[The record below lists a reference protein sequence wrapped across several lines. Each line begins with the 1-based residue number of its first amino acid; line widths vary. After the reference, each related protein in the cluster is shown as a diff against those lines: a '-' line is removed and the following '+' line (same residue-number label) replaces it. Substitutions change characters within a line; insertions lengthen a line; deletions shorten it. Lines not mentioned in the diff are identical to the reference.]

1 MINQQLQ
8 QQNEDMYGN
17 EVKRRR
23 MDAMGH
29 HLKVWAVCEV
39 KYGVDDEAKGDEV
52 LPGAEVLRMIQEE
65 EEEEEPV
72 VQEPDHEE
80 EEEEEED
87 HQVHQVQE
95 PVHLIGRKIRVQTTT
110 QGVFRDPCVGPFEF
124 RGTLVGLFELN
135 GERAIHIVT
144 TNGENHMFTTSQI
157 MTLQMFHPEED
168 EETEELSPI
177 PHCEDDDDVQVQ
189 DEVIQIEDDDDQVQ
203 NQNEVIQIE
212 DDEEQV
218 QAPEEPEEPVCCAI
232 CLDATDAARNFVSL
246 CCGHQFHFACIMGNM
261 ANGGYNRNQC
271 PMCRSAVVQEYDIAN
286 EHEEIQQVMQR
297 NQQLAHELER
307 TREYRGQ
314 IAAEYMHV
322 VNMNL
327 QIRMRYDEEQ
337 EARDA
342 LHRRGY
348 AFGLNERI
356 AAIVAN
362 AANNDI
368 RQNYENGAAV
378 HVERQILDLCMSF
391 GMTAYD
397 RQYDQN
403 PIQYE
408 DEMAE

>member
-23 MDAMGH
+23 MDATGH

-39 KYGVDDEAKGDEV
+39 KYGVDEDAKRDEV
-52 LPGAEVLRMIQEE
+52 LPGTEVLRMIQEE
-65 EEEEEPV
+65 EEIQEPV
-72 VQEPDHEE
+72 VQEE
-80 EEEEEED
+80 EEEEEQ
-87 HQVHQVQE
+87 QVHQVQQE
-95 PVHLIGRKIRVQTTT
+95 PVQEPAHLIGRKIRVQTTT
-110 QGVFRDPCVGPFEF
+110 QEVF

-144 TNGENHMFTTSQI
+144 ANGENHMFTTSQI
-157 MTLQMFHPEED
+157 TTLQVFHPEEP
-168 EETEELSPI
+168 EEPEELSPI
-177 PHCEDDDDVQVQ
+177 PHCED
-189 DEVIQIEDDDDQVQ
+189 EDDQVQ
-203 NQNEVIQIE
+203 NEHEVVQIDDDQDEVVQNEHEVVQIE
-212 DDEEQV
+212 DDEDQNEV
-218 QAPEEPEEPVCCAI
+218 QNEEEEPVCCAI

-246 CCGHQFHFACIMGNM
+246 DCGHQFHFACIMGNM
-261 ANGGYNRNQC
+261 ANGGHNRNQC
-271 PMCRSAVVQEYDIAN
+271 PMCRSAVVQAYDISN

-322 VNMNL
+322 VNLNL
-327 QIRMRYDEEQ
+327 EIRMRYDEERA
-337 EARDA
+337 ARDA

-391 GMTAYD
+391 GMAAYD

>member
-23 MDAMGH
+23 MDATGH

-72 VQEPDHEE
+72 AHEE
-80 EEEEEED
+80 EEEEE
-87 HQVHQVQE
+87 VHQVQE

-110 QGVFRDPCVGPFEF
+110 QGVFRHACVGPFEF

-157 MTLQMFHPEED
+157 MTLQMFHPEEP

-189 DEVIQIEDDDDQVQ
+189 DEVIQIEDDEVD
-203 NQNEVIQIE
+203 QNEVIQIDQNE
-212 DDEEQV
+212 HEVVQIDDDDEE
-218 QAPEEPEEPVCCAI
+218 EEPVCCAI
-232 CLDATDAARNFVSL
+232 CFDATDAARNFVSL
-246 CCGHQFHFACIMGNM
+246 DCGHQFHFACIMGNM
-261 ANGGYNRNQC
+261 ANGGHNRNQC
-271 PMCRSAVVQEYDIAN
+271 PMCRSAVVQAYDISN

-378 HVERQILDLCMSF
+378 HVERQILELCMSF

>member
-1 MINQQLQ
+1 MIQEEEEIQ
-8 QQNEDMYGN
+8 EP
-17 EVKRRR
+17 V
-23 MDAMGH
+23 A
-29 HLKVWAVCEV
+29 A
-39 KYGVDDEAKGDEV
+39 
-52 LPGAEVLRMIQEE
+52 QEE
-65 EEEEEPV
+65 EEEEEQQV
-72 VQEPDHEE
+72 QQNQQEP
-80 EEEEEED
+80 
-87 HQVHQVQE
+87 VQE
-95 PVHLIGRKIRVQTTT
+95 PVHLIGRILNVQTTD
-110 QGVFRDPCVGPFEF
+110 QGTF

-144 TNGENHMFTTSQI
+144 TNGENHMFAASQI
-157 MTLQMFHPEED
+157 ITLQMFHPEEP

-177 PHCEDDDDVQVQ
+177 PHCEDE
-189 DEVIQIEDDDDQVQ
+189 DEV
-203 NQNEVIQIE
+203 QNEVQTEVVQIDQIDQNE
-212 DDEEQV
+212 HEVVQIDDDEE
-218 QAPEEPEEPVCCAI
+218 EEPVCCAI
-232 CLDATDAARNFVSL
+232 CFDATDAARNFVSL
-246 CCGHQFHFACIMGNM
+246 DCGHQFHFACIMGNM
-261 ANGGYNRNQC
+261 ANGGHNRNQC
-271 PMCRSAVVQEYDIAN
+271 PMCRSAVVQAYDISN

-322 VNMNL
+322 VNLNL
-327 QIRMRYDEEQ
+327 EIRMRYDQER

-342 LHRRGY
+342 LHRRAY

-356 AAIVAN
+356 AAVVVN

-378 HVERQILDLCMSF
+378 HVERQILELCMSF

-403 PIQYE
+403 PIQDD

>member
-23 MDAMGH
+23 VDATGH

-39 KYGVDDEAKGDEV
+39 KYGVDEDAKRDEV
-52 LPGAEVLRMIQEE
+52 LPGTEVLRMIQEE
-65 EEEEEPV
+65 EEDEIQEPVAAQEEEQQV
-72 VQEPDHEE
+72 QQEP
-80 EEEEEED
+80 
-87 HQVHQVQE
+87 VQE
-95 PVHLIGRKIRVQTTT
+95 PVHLIGRILNVQTTD
-110 QGVFRDPCVGPFEF
+110 QGTF

-144 TNGENHMFTTSQI
+144 TNGENHMFTASQI
-157 MTLQMFHPEED
+157 ITLQMFHPEEEPD
-168 EETEELSPI
+168 MLSPI
-177 PHCEDDDDVQVQ
+177 PHCEDE
-189 DEVIQIEDDDDQVQ
+189 DEVQNEVVQIEDDENED
-203 NQNEVIQIE
+203 QNEVQNEVVQIE
-212 DDEEQV
+212 DDEE
-218 QAPEEPEEPVCCAI
+218 EEEPVCCAI

-246 CCGHQFHFACIMGNM
+246 DCGHQFHFACIMGNM
-261 ANGGYNRNQC
+261 ANGGHNRNQC
-271 PMCRSAVVQEYDIAN
+271 PMCRSAVVQAYDISN

-314 IAAEYMHV
+314 IAAEYMHL
-322 VNMNL
+322 VNLNL
-327 QIRMRYDEEQ
+327 EIRMRYDQER

-342 LHRRGY
+342 LHRRAY

-356 AAIVAN
+356 VAVVVN

-403 PIQYE
+403 PNQYE

>member
-1 MINQQLQ
+1 
-8 QQNEDMYGN
+8 
-17 EVKRRR
+17 
-23 MDAMGH
+23 
-29 HLKVWAVCEV
+29 V

-52 LPGAEVLRMIQEE
+52 LPGTEVLRMIQEE
-65 EEEEEPV
+65 EEEEEEPV
-72 VQEPDHEE
+72 AHE

-110 QGVFRDPCVGPFEF
+110 QGVFRHACVGPFEF

-177 PHCEDDDDVQVQ
+177 PHCDQDQVQ
-189 DEVIQIEDDDDQVQ
+189 NEVIQIEDDEVDQNEVIQ
-203 NQNEVIQIE
+203 IDQNEVIQIE

-218 QAPEEPEEPVCCAI
+218 QEEPEEPEEPACCAI

-261 ANGGYNRNQC
+261 ANGGHNRNQC
-271 PMCRSAVVQEYDIAN
+271 PMCRSAVVQEYHIAN